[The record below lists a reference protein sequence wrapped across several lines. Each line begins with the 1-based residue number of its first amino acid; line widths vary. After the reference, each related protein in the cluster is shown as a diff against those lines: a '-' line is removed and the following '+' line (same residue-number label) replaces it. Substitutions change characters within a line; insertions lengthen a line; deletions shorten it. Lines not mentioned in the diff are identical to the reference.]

1 MARSPKAAASE
12 DSVADYIVVSHVTHD
27 GEPYEPGDKI
37 SLADS
42 AAAALIDVGAIK
54 SAGKAKQVE
63 PEPPTE

>member
-1 MARSPKAAASE
+1 MARSPKTAASE
-12 DSVADYIVVSHVTHD
+12 DSVADYVVVSHVTHD

-54 SAGKAKQVE
+54 AAGKTKAPE
-63 PEPPTE
+63 PEQPTE

>member
-12 DSVADYIVVSHVTHD
+12 DTVADYVVVSHVTHD

-37 SLADS
+37 SLGDS
-42 AAAALIDVGAIK
+42 AAAALVDVGAIK
-54 SAGKAKQVE
+54 LAGKAKQAE